1 MFLSERGQWEDN
13 LSIAPKNSWEGND
26 IAIIGRFPP
35 FICISHVLG
44 FVNKILFLSSFFLI
58 DIGILYSLLGYCET
72 YLEIQLVIL
81 RLHSSVPKGTPL
93 KMFQF

>member
-44 FVNKILFLSSFFLI
+44 FVNKILFLSSS
-58 DIGILYSLLGYCET
+58 SL
-72 YLEIQLVIL
+72 
-81 RLHSSVPKGTPL
+81 
-93 KMFQF
+93 